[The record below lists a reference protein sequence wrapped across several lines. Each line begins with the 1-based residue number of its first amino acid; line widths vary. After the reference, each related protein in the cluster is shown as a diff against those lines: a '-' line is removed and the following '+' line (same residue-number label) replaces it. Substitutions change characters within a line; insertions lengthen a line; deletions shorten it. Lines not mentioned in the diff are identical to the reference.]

1 MISFILLFGNS
12 FTTPSYCLKT
22 IRKDLRKEC
31 TDISSSVLIHTLVL
45 FLSLLMSMIEVSK
58 GHCKID
64 GDAINDKQRHM
75 NS

>member
-1 MISFILLFGNS
+1 MLLFGNS
-12 FTTPSYCLKT
+12 VTSPSYWLKT

-31 TDISSSVLIHTLVL
+31 TDNSSSVMIHTLVL
-45 FLSLLMSMIEVSK
+45 FLSLLMSTMELSK
-58 GHCKID
+58 GHCKMD

>member
-12 FTTPSYCLKT
+12 VRSPSYWLKKF
-22 IRKDLRKEC
+22 RKDLRKEC